1 MTFEEFKN
9 IVHTDL
15 AVIKY
20 SSDDF
25 VKFIRFT
32 LNQVA
37 DIIYYTN
44 NPDKLFTIFKQSFVK
59 SFEEKENNNCIIKVV
74 VGNDSNKK
82 VHYFHCQQDDH
93 FKENLDPNDSQYKRL
108 IFIENY
114 SNLSPSEQRK
124 LLIDVVP
131 SDNPHI
137 ISPVHKLSDINLTR
151 YHNDAFVFC
160 IKVEDKVRYC
170 DFNTSHRAAHLC
182 IYFEENKN

>member
-108 IFIENY
+108 IFIV
-114 SNLSPSEQRK
+114 SV
-124 LLIDVVP
+124 LLWILVLYNVQFSYKYDSTVWWDWEW
-131 SDNPHI
+131 SYKTMMRLF
-137 ISPVHKLSDINLTR
+137 SL
-151 YHNDAFVFC
+151 
-160 IKVEDKVRYC
+160 
-170 DFNTSHRAAHLC
+170 
-182 IYFEENKN
+182 